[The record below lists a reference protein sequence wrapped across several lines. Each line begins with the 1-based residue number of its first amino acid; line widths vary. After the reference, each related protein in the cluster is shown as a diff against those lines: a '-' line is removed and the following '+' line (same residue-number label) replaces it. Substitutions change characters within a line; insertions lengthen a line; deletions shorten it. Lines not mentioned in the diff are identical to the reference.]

1 MREPKDPGLFNG
13 LLQNRASTTWVFEV
27 AMTLLFMGFP
37 MLTNAHVSAIDVKG
51 FYDSEQ
57 I

>member
-13 LLQNRASTTWVFEV
+13 LLQNRASTTWVFKV
-27 AMTLLFMGFP
+27 AMTLLFTGFP
-37 MLTNAHVSAIDVKG
+37 VSTNAHVSVYTSQRFSFK
-51 FYDSEQ
+51 Q